1 MLSDKAKEIMNKELL
16 RISAPDSGQDLNLDS
31 FFDPIRTRLKEEDAT
46 YTPGGLLDL
55 FWEYMRSGLIAP
67 GSSLDKPTLPFA
79 HLTRRGWKFLKGE
92 EFNPYDSDG
101 YLKKL
106 KAKVPLASDIVCIY
120 VLQATKALQAPAY
133 LAATVMIGAA
143 SEAAIW
149 ELAEA
154 VDKYLDGDVSQPSYR
169 KHVFPGRASPPRPNK
184 WTPIKTVFGKVR
196 VIVDKAIA
204 DKRLDRNLSEG
215 TEVILNSTFWLI
227 RNDRNEAGHPQGRT
241 DISQNDIEGWLL
253 LFPSYYDRIISLA
266 EWLKSNHLSELLP

>member
-1 MLSDKAKEIMNKELL
+1 MLSDKAKEIVNEELL
-16 RISAPDSGQDLNLDS
+16 RISAPDSGQSLNLGS
-31 FFDPIRTRLKEEDAT
+31 FFDPVRARLKEEDET
-46 YTPGGLLDL
+46 YTPAGLLDL
-55 FWEYMRSGLIAP
+55 LWEYMRWGLIAP
-67 GSSLDKPTLPFA
+67 GRSLDDPLLPVA
-79 HLTRRGWKFLKGE
+79 HLTPRGRKFLEGE

-101 YLKKL
+101 YVRRL
-106 KAKVPLASDIVCIY
+106 KAKVPSASDIVCIY

-154 VDKYLDGDVSQPSYR
+154 VDKYLDGHTSQSSYR
-169 KHVFPGRASPPRPNK
+169 ENVFPGRVSPPRPNK
-184 WTPIKTVFGKVR
+184 WTPIKTVFEKVR
-196 VIVDKAIA
+196 LIVDEAIA
-204 DKRLDRNLSEG
+204 NKWLDRNLSEG

-227 RNDRNEAGHPQGRT
+227 RNDRNDAGHPQGRT

-266 EWLKSNHLSELLP
+266 DWLKSNRRSSLSP

>member
-1 MLSDKAKEIMNKELL
+1 V
-16 RISAPDSGQDLNLDS
+16 
-31 FFDPIRTRLKEEDAT
+31 T
-46 YTPGGLLDL
+46 YPPGGLLDL
-55 FWEYMRSGLIAP
+55 VWEYMRLGLIAP
-67 GSSLDKPTLPFA
+67 GSSLDQPMLPSA

-106 KAKVPLASDIVCIY
+106 KAKVPSASEIVCIY

-149 ELAEA
+149 ELAHA
-154 VDKYLDGDVSQPSYR
+154 VDEYLDGDVSQSTYR
-169 KHVFPGRASPPRPNK
+169 KHVFPGRVSPAQLNK
-184 WTPIKTVFGKVR
+184 WTPIKTVFEKVIA
-196 VIVDKAIA
+196 IVDKAITN
-204 DKRLDRNLSEG
+204 KWLDRNLPEG

-266 EWLKSNHLSELLP
+266 RWLKSNHLSELLP